1 MRRND
6 IILIIIIIIV
16 ALSGMVALF
25 FLQSQTGSIALVSY
39 RDQPIIQIDLTDG
52 SYEILDASRV
62 FQPGSNESNPI
73 YRRCFNEAEITC
85 VMGEL
90 GVVVI
95 EYDAGRVRV
104 IEETSPQNI
113 CQLQGFTDSPFHP
126 LTCLPNYVVITV
138 ISDEENE
145 DDFIT

>member
-1 MRRND
+1 MGRND
-6 IILIIIIIIV
+6 VLLIIVIISV

-25 FLQSQTGSIALVSY
+25 FLQNQTGSVALVSY
-39 RDQPIIQIDLTDG
+39 RDQPILQINLTDG
-52 SYEILDASRV
+52 SHEVLDASRV
-62 FQPGSNESNPI
+62 FIPDSNESNPT
-73 YRRCFNEAEITC
+73 YRRCFTEAEITC

-95 EYDAGRVRV
+95 EYNAGRVRV

-113 CQLQGFTDSPFHP
+113 CRLQGFTDSPFHP

-138 ISDEENE
+138 INDEENE